1 MFFAEKYFENYS
13 QIIMTKSEIS
23 ERTVTEIM
31 LATALIIQKENEM
44 KFGHSNVK
52 LENLENLRTHRRM
65 HQNGLNSKVAGT
77 PDSINEEL
85 VKTEISSYKTSQKN
99 TVSRVTSFESTLSN
113 GFINQD
119 FQDFPNQYQ
128 KSFIPMYAPIKY
140 NWFDESAS
148 IFASIENYGM
158 SSSFLKNPSDS
169 NQSIS
174 WMCDILQESLTAPAQ
189 GKSLSDV
196 YADVMKDQENKGGK
210 SLKAKEEVEKVRSV
224 NCEFYLTLFKFYA
237 EILMALL
244 NNTDRVIRNES
255 TGMVT
260 EDEATSAKEFTIKMI
275 IQKYRIG

>member
-1 MFFAEKYFENYS
+1 
-13 QIIMTKSEIS
+13 
-23 ERTVTEIM
+23 
-31 LATALIIQKENEM
+31 
-44 KFGHSNVK
+44 
-52 LENLENLRTHRRM
+52 M
-65 HQNGLNSKVAGT
+65 HQNGLNPIDAGT
-77 PDSINEEL
+77 PDSMNEDL

-99 TVSRVTSFESTLSN
+99 TVSRITSFESTLSN
-113 GFINQD
+113 GFINQDFQD

-169 NQSIS
+169 DQSIS
-174 WMCDILQESLTAPAQ
+174 WMCDILHESLTAPAQ
-189 GKSLSDV
+189 GKSLSTV
-196 YADVMKDQENKGGK
+196 YADVMKNREKNGGK

-244 NNTDRVIRNES
+244 NNTDRIIRHECG
-255 TGMVT
+255 GMVT
-260 EDEATSAKEFTIKMI
+260 EDEATSSKELTIKMI
-275 IQKYRIG
+275 IQKYRIGWQKSKRLRPWFQKLVLTLFLKMLKNPF